1 MPNPDSHSPRH
12 RSIIFWG
19 ESRGELWPGRITSRG
34 RTRYEI
40 PFDGRDGLVYLEGV
54 MKISMNPKNRAINRP
69 ALRALIC
76 LGLLL
81 LAGSACKNSTTPDG
95 NDKARIR
102 VNNNCGIAI
111 DIYMDSEYK
120 FFLEYREYYYIED
133 PGLGTHLMEAKKKG
147 TDAVLKSTVAEITS
161 QQDYTWTINSS
172 ATVAVVN
179 KYGETLSFYGD
190 GTYQSDI
197 DDGVTAT
204 IPNIPYG
211 EHLLE
216 VKRPNESEVL
226 KSTTIDVLGDNLYT
240 WTITK

>member
-1 MPNPDSHSPRH
+1 MR
-12 RSIIFWG
+12 WTAAG
-19 ESRGELWPGRITSRG
+19 TA
-34 RTRYEI
+34 
-40 PFDGRDGLVYLEGV
+40 V
-54 MKISMNPKNRAINRP
+54 
-69 ALRALIC
+69 C

-81 LAGSACKNSTTPDG
+81 LAGTACKNSTTPDG

-120 FFLEYREYYYIED
+120 FYLENKEYYYIENFA
-133 PGLGTHLMEAKKKG
+133 LGTHLLEAKKKG
-147 TDAVLKSTVAEITS
+147 TSTVLKTTVAEITIA
-161 QQDYTWTINSS
+161 QDYTWTVSSS
-172 ATVAVVN
+172 ATIAVVN
-179 KYGETLSFYGD
+179 RYGETLSLYGD

-204 IPNIPYG
+204 IPNTPYG

-216 VKRPNESEVL
+216 AKRPNQTEVL
-226 KSTTIDVLGDNLYT
+226 ASTRIDVLGDNVYT